1 MIFLSTTSD
10 GLHTAGL
17 GSITQWHLLLF
28 CIAKELGV
36 NVSIDPY
43 HRIGHNYSSAS
54 DWDETFTKFFNFPYT
69 KKFDV
74 DLNFDGSYDE
84 LKEGLISIQKEYE
97 NSEKISVYISHE
109 TIKNIM
115 LSNPNLICIFCEKKY
130 LDEIKNNFNIED
142 TYFSSEYIN
151 VSFHIRV
158 ENPKDT
164 DLDYSLREVV
174 FDLNKEFNRHKNI
187 INYIKDKNLDKKIHL
202 HIHSQGTVDKYDNFY
217 QFCNE
222 NFKLSLHLDDNP
234 IKDIYHMSNADYLI
248 MANSSYSWICHLLNS
263 NTTFARNN
271 FWQPMNSKVKYL
283 DYNYNVI
290 GN

>member
-28 CIAKELGV
+28 CIAKDLNV
-36 NVSIDPY
+36 NVSVDPY
-43 HRIGHNYSSAS
+43 HRIGHNYHSES
-54 DWDETFTKFFNFPYT
+54 DWDETFTKFFSFPYT

-74 DLNFDGSYDE
+74 DLDFDGSYDE
-84 LKEGLISIQKEYE
+84 LKEGLISIKNEYE
-97 NSEKISVYISHE
+97 SSERVGVHISHG
-109 TIKNIM
+109 TIKDIM
-115 LSNPNLICIFCEKKY
+115 ISNKNLISKFCDKRY
-130 LDEIKNNFNIED
+130 LDEIKNNFYIED
-142 TYFSSEYIN
+142 TYFSSKYIN

-164 DLDYSLREVV
+164 DHAFHLRETVY
-174 FDLNKEFNRHKNI
+174 DLDKEFNRHKNI
-187 INYIKDKNLDKKIHL
+187 IKYIKDENSDKKIHL
-202 HIHSQGTVDKYDNFY
+202 HIHSQEDEDRYHKFY
-217 QFCNE
+217 QFCDE

-234 IKDIYHMSNADYLI
+234 IRDIYHMSNADYLI

-263 NTTFARNN
+263 NTTFARDN

-290 GN
+290 

>member
-28 CIAKELGV
+28 CISKELNV
-36 NVSIDPY
+36 NVSVDPY
-43 HRIGHNYSSAS
+43 YRIGHNYHSVSN
-54 DWDETFTKFFNFPYT
+54 WDETFTKFFNFPYT

-74 DLNFDGSYDE
+74 DLDFDGSYDE
-84 LKEGLISIQKEYE
+84 LKEGLISIEKEYE
-97 NSEKISVYISHE
+97 SSKRVGVHISHG
-109 TIKNIM
+109 TIKDIII
-115 LSNPNLICIFCEKKY
+115 SNKNLISEFCEKKY
-130 LDEIKNNFNIED
+130 LDEIKNNFYIED

-164 DLDYSLREVV
+164 DHAFHLRETVY
-174 FDLNKEFNRHKNI
+174 DLDKEFNRHKNI
-187 INYIKDKNLDKKIHL
+187 IKYIKDENSDKKIHL
-202 HIHSQGTVDKYDNFY
+202 HIHSQEDEDRYHNFY
-217 QFCNE
+217 QFCDE
-222 NFKLSLHLDDNP
+222 NFKVSLHLDDNP
-234 IKDIYHMSNADYLI
+234 IRDIYHMCNADYLI

-263 NTTFARNN
+263 NTTFARDN

-290 GN
+290 